1 MDDETLDRLVVEAKA
16 GDAEAFGAIFDAFAG
31 PIYRFIAS
39 RVNRPSDAEDLTQ
52 LVFVK
57 ALEALPRYET
67 RGIPFGG
74 WLFRLARN
82 AIIDQVRTRRD
93 HLSLVAAVTRETD
106 DPGPEARAALRDDL
120 EKVAL
125 ALRDLTDDQR
135 EVIELRFFA
144 GLSVLEAAEAMGR
157 QEGTIRG
164 LQFRAIAALRR
175 SLEIELGDG
184 SADARG
190 GGIAMPAGAR
200 ATPAAA
206 RSTVEIR

>member
-1 MDDETLDRLVVEAKA
+1 MDDETLDRLVQEAKR
-16 GDAEAFGAIFDAFAG
+16 GDPQAFARIFDEYAA
-31 PIYRFIAS
+31 PIHRFIAS

-57 ALEALPRYET
+57 ALEALPRYEA

-93 HLSLVAAVTRETD
+93 HLSLVTAMTRETED
-106 DPGPEARAALRDDL
+106 AGPEATATLRDDL
-120 EKVAL
+120 QRVAR
-125 ALRDLTDDQR
+125 AMADLTDDQR

-144 GLSVLEAAEAMGR
+144 GLSVSEAAVAMGR

-164 LQFRAIAALRR
+164 LQFRAIASLRR
-175 SLEIELGDG
+175 SLGIET
-184 SADARG
+184 AVPITA
-190 GGIAMPAGAR
+190 APA
-200 ATPAAA
+200 TLQVP
-206 RSTVEIR
+206 S